1 MNKIRIA
8 AATTALAVIVAG
20 TAAAQMQA
28 PEAAAEPTANAAEM
42 HAQHH
47 PDGAAPGGM
56 MGMMAGMMN
65 PQMMQQMMQ
74 HMGGMGGGM
83 GGGIPM
89 MGMMGG
95 GAGAMPCPDME
106 QTAELT
112 PDTVRQHLEGH
123 VAMTGNERLK
133 VGDVAAQDDGT
144 IVATIVTRAEGAV
157 VDKFAIDPRTHTR
170 KRVD

>member
-8 AATTALAVIVAG
+8 AATSALALIVAG

-28 PEAAAEPTANAAEM
+28 PEAAAAASAAET

-56 MGMMAGMMN
+56 MGMMGGMMG
-65 PQMMQQMMQ
+65 PQTMQRMMQ
-74 HMGGMGGGM
+74 HMGGGM
-83 GGGIPM
+83 PM

-95 GAGAMPCPDME
+95 GAAGAMPCPGM
-106 QTAELT
+106 QQAAELT

-123 VAMTGNERLK
+123 VAMTGNERLE
-133 VGDVAAQDDGT
+133 VGDVAARDDGT

-157 VDKFAIDPRTHTR
+157 VDKFAIDPRTHAR
-170 KRVD
+170 KRID